1 VAAASREV
9 KAATPTEPR
18 GAGASS
24 SRSWLARPARINL
37 PGSGSSNAPGTGAA
51 LPDATLPDHFLADHT
66 RPDHTRPDHTLADAT
81 LRDATLRDA
90 TLPDATLPDAT
101 LPDATLADATRPDAT
116 GAAAAPAS
124 WPGGR
129 GPCPSRT
136 ETGESKRK
144 AIAPADT
151 TMSGTALPAGW
162 QRKTAPTQPRPV
174 LIRSL
179 NRANTSCGA
188 GNAGQYPI
196 RADI

>member
-1 VAAASREV
+1 M

-51 LPDATLPDHFLADHT
+51 
-66 RPDHTRPDHTLADAT
+66 
-81 LRDATLRDA
+81 
-90 TLPDATLPDAT
+90 LPDATLPDAT

>member
-1 VAAASREV
+1 VAAELTSREV

-24 SRSWLARPARINL
+24 SRSWPARPARINL
-37 PGSGSSNAPGTGAA
+37 PGSGSSNAPGTGATR
-51 LPDATLPDHFLADHT
+51 PDATLPDHFLADHT
-66 RPDHTRPDHTLADAT
+66 LFLADATLPDHTLADAT
-81 LRDATLRDA
+81 R
-90 TLPDATLPDAT
+90 
-101 LPDATLADATRPDAT
+101 PDATLADATRPDAT

-136 ETGESKRK
+136 ETVESKRK

-162 QRKTAPTQPRPV
+162 ERKTAPTQPRPV

-188 GNAGQYPI
+188 GNAGQ
-196 RADI
+196 

>member
-1 VAAASREV
+1 MVAASREV

-24 SRSWLARPARINL
+24 SRSWPARPARINL

-51 LPDATLPDHFLADHT
+51 LPDAALPDVILPDATPPDHFLADHT
-66 RPDHTRPDHTLADAT
+66 RPDARLADAT
-81 LRDATLRDA
+81 R
-90 TLPDATLPDAT
+90 
-101 LPDATLADATRPDAT
+101 PDATLADATRPDAT
-116 GAAAAPAS
+116 ATGAAAPAS

-136 ETGESKRK
+136 ETVESKRK

-162 QRKTAPTQPRPV
+162 VRKTAPTQPRPV

-188 GNAGQYPI
+188 GNAGQ
-196 RADI
+196 

>member
-1 VAAASREV
+1 VVAASREV

-24 SRSWLARPARINL
+24 SRSWPARPARINL
-37 PGSGSSNAPGTGAA
+37 PGSGSNNAPGTGATLPDA
-51 LPDATLPDHFLADHT
+51 TLPDATLPDHFLADHT
-66 RPDHTRPDHTLADAT
+66 PPDHTLA
-81 LRDATLRDA
+81 
-90 TLPDATLPDAT
+90 DAT
-101 LPDATLADATRPDAT
+101 LPDATLADATWPDAT
-116 GAAAAPAS
+116 ATGAAAPAS

-136 ETGESKRK
+136 ETVESKRK

-162 QRKTAPTQPRPV
+162 ERKTAPTQPRPV

-188 GNAGQYPI
+188 GNAGQ
-196 RADI
+196 